1 MTPTLAMSDIDQCVS
16 ICEGC
21 VCLLPV
27 SEQEMVTI
35 GIMREALYGVWGEA
49 LGAQLREAEPQPPEA
64 PREKRMNILFIFIL
78 LILMLDNHR
87 HGCARRG
94 TRRRG
99 WITRTTTCARR

>member
-64 PREKRMNILFIFIL
+64 MRDNQEVIFYVSIYQQ
-78 LILMLDNHR
+78 LIFYTL
-87 HGCARRG
+87 
-94 TRRRG
+94 
-99 WITRTTTCARR
+99 